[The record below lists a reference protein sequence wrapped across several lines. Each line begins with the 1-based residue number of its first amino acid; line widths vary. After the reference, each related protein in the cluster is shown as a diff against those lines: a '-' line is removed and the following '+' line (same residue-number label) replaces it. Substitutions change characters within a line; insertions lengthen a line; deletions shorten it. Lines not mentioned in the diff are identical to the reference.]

1 MLSNKKNLTLNQ
13 SNVKQHFSIRK
24 LSIGAASVLLGLTF
38 LGISSNQAQASSTE
52 NSAVDSEKINKNDVE
67 TQKGTDK
74 GQNKD
79 EVENT
84 ANQALI
90 ASTKNTT
97 NANDNIVKDG
107 TAITSVPSDS
117 SIKYNFSIS
126 AKDKKTGQIE

>member
-1 MLSNKKNLTLNQ
+1 M
-13 SNVKQHFSIRK
+13 
-24 LSIGAASVLLGLTF
+24 SIGAASVLLGLTF